1 MANEA
6 DKVLTDFLN
15 RLQKNAQVRKG
26 LALALLL
33 VLSGIAGYFIYE
45 ILPRN
50 YAYTITGGDILS
62 NRHYLAKSLQEEVAD
77 NGVALEIKP
86 SSGSQEALA
95 QVAAGKL
102 DFAFIQ
108 GGLDLPY
115 PNVVHVATVAPELL
129 HFLVRPGIKDISDL
143 RGKRVNL
150 GSKKGGT
157 RIIARQVLEFSGL
170 QEGIDYVESN
180 ISTEE
185 LLSMRAERMPEA
197 IVITSF
203 APSDVADYIIKQRG
217 YRLLEI
223 PFPSSLSLRL
233 GWVADSKIL
242 AYMYNVQPAV
252 PDHDIKTIGVNL
264 HLVANKNV
272 EPRAVFKVLES
283 LFNPDL
289 EVRLK
294 IKLDENQILTSA
306 SYPLAEGTRIFMER
320 KNPFFS
326 NATLDKIKALFG
338 VLLSVG
344 STLLVIFKW
353 FKGEPIEPEKPP
365 TDDQAFLGYIGQVT
379 TLDHALNERASQGN
393 LTANDVTDFGV
404 TLSAIKKQALDR
416 LSKARF
422 DNAQLPNN
430 LLLAIADTRA
440 RLDSAR
446 P

>member
-6 DKVLTDFLN
+6 DKFLTDFLN
-15 RLQKNAQVRKG
+15 RLQRNAQVRKG

-33 VLSGIAGYFIYE
+33 ILSGIAGYFIYE

-50 YAYTITGGDILS
+50 YSYTITGGDILS
-62 NRHYLAKSLQEEVAD
+62 NRHYLAKSLQEEVAE

-86 SSGSQEALA
+86 TSGSQEALA
-95 QVAAGKL
+95 LVAAGKL

-129 HFLVRPGIKDISDL
+129 HFLVRPGIKDISGL

-150 GSKKGGT
+150 GGKKGGT
-157 RIIARQVLEFSGL
+157 RIISRQVLEFSGL

-180 ISTEE
+180 IPTEE
-185 LLSMRAERMPEA
+185 LLSMRADRMPEA
-197 IVITSF
+197 IVITTL
-203 APSDVADYIIKQRG
+203 APSDVADYLVKQRG
-217 YRLLEI
+217 YGLLEI

-242 AYMYNVQPAV
+242 AYMYNVQAAV

-283 LFNPDL
+283 LFSPDL

-294 IKLDENQILTSA
+294 IKLDENQLLTSA
-306 SYPLAEGTRIFMER
+306 SYPLSEGTRIFMNR
-320 KNPFFS
+320 KDPFFS

-365 TDDQAFLGYIGQVT
+365 TDDEAFLDYIGRVNV
-379 TLDHALNERASQGN
+379 LEGSIHERAAQGN
-393 LTANDVTDFGV
+393 VTAQEVVDFEAK
-404 TLSAIKKQALDR
+404 LSAIKAEALAG
-416 LSKARF
+416 LAKANF
-422 DNAQLPNN
+422 DNAQLPNQ
-430 LLLAIADTRA
+430 LLLVIADTRA
-440 RLDSAR
+440 RLDGMR
-446 P
+446 K

>member
-1 MANEA
+1 
-6 DKVLTDFLN
+6 
-15 RLQKNAQVRKG
+15 
-26 LALALLL
+26 
-33 VLSGIAGYFIYE
+33 
-45 ILPRN
+45 
-50 YAYTITGGDILS
+50 
-62 NRHYLAKSLQEEVAD
+62 LQEQVAD
-77 NGVALEIKP
+77 NDVSLEIKP
-86 SSGSQEALA
+86 TSGSQEALA
-95 QVAAGKL
+95 LVDAGKL

-129 HFLVRPGIKDISDL
+129 HFLVRPGINSIADL

-150 GSKKGGT
+150 GSRKGGT
-157 RIIARQVLEFSGL
+157 RIISRQVLEFSGL

-180 ISTEE
+180 IPTEE
-185 LLSMRAERMPEA
+185 LLSMRADRMPEA

-223 PFPSSLSLRL
+223 PFPASLSLRL

-283 LFNPDL
+283 LFSPDL
-289 EVRLK
+289 EVKLK
-294 IKLDENQILTSA
+294 IRLDENQILTSA
-306 SYPLAEGTRIFMER
+306 SYPLSKGTRMFIDR
-320 KNPFFS
+320 KSPLFS

-338 VLLSVG
+338 LLLSVG

-353 FKGEPIEPEKPP
+353 FKGEPIEPEKQPV
-365 TDDQAFLGYIGQVT
+365 DDNVFIGYMDRVTALEQAVT
-379 TLDHALNERASQGN
+379 ERASQGT
-393 LTANDVTDFGV
+393 LTEQERADFDVQ
-404 TLSAIKKQALDR
+404 LLAIKAEALGR
-416 LSKARF
+416 LARARF
-422 DNAQLPNN
+422 DNARLPDN
-430 LLLAIADTRA
+430 LLMAITDARA
-440 RLDSAR
+440 RLSSAR
-446 P
+446 I